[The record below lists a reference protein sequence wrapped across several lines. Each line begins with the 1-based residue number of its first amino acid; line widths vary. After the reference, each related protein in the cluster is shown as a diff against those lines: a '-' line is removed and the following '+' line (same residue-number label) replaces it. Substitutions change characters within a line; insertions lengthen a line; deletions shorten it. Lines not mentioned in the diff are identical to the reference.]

1 MGSKERIA
9 REKAQV
15 RKDILDAALEIIIEE
30 GCLAL
35 SMRKIADRIEY
46 AVASIYEYFANKD
59 TILAELTGQGYTLLS
74 EGLRKAAARQKTPY
88 AKLEAMWLAYWQFAF
103 KHGELY
109 KLMYGIQT
117 SCPKPEAA
125 ILNATLPQQ
134 LFQEAIAVVL
144 HAKDPEHKT
153 VRDTYFSLWAM
164 VHGLAAINIT
174 NDQLS
179 KEMNLRILKNAIGA
193 IVRNQVS

>member
-15 RKDILDAALEIIIEE
+15 RKDILDAALEIIMEE
-30 GCLAL
+30 GCQAL

-74 EGLRKAAARQKTPY
+74 NGLRKAAAGQKAPY
-88 AKLEAMWLAYWQFAF
+88 AKLEAMWLAYWQFAH
-103 KHGELY
+103 KQEELY

-125 ILNATLPQQ
+125 VENATLPQE
-134 LFQEAIAVVL
+134 LFREAIAVVL
-144 HAKDPEHKT
+144 HAKDPENKI

-164 VHGLAAINIT
+164 VHGLVAINIT
-174 NDQLS
+174 NDKLS
-179 KEMNLRILKNAIGA
+179 KDMNLRILKNALGA